1 MIKRQKSVNTRN
13 IPEMLLYCQEN
24 TNRGWENLQLQAP
37 AVTVFVCGF
46 VACLCVLC
54 VCLTLTYTCI
64 SSLQLFCG
72 GVFLLFILKVITNC
86 CLIVVVVD
94 MVYSPHI

>member
-1 MIKRQKSVNTRN
+1 MIKHQKSVNTRN

-54 VCLTLTYTCI
+54 VFLPLTYTCI

-94 MVYSPHI
+94 MVYSHI